1 MLEPAPFYADV
12 ADAPPGGAAYWV
24 RAEDG
29 VRLRVGAF
37 PKEGA
42 RGTVFIFPGRTEY
55 VEKYAFAAKALAERG
70 FASIITDWRGQGL
83 ADRLLPDAM
92 TGHVNFFSDYQ
103 FDVAATIVAAEAL
116 DLPRPWHL
124 LAHSMGGCIGLR
136 AVMNGMDVATC
147 AFSGPMWGIQMK
159 DILRPVAWS
168 LGWSTRRIGLGHM
181 YTPGQQGENYV
192 QTEPFESNK
201 LTNDLPM
208 YQAMID
214 QTARY
219 PSLAL
224 GGPSIRW
231 LHEAL
236 YECRTLARLP
246 SPNLPCIT
254 VAGSGEDIV
263 DVPRMLDRMDRW
275 PGSHLEMVG
284 GGRHEVL
291 MDTPAVRTYL
301 FDMIG
306 EFYTSQR
313 APSRRG
319 QPSAAGARA
328 G

>member
-1 MLEPAPFYADV
+1 MEPAPFYADV
-12 ADAPPGGAAYWV
+12 ADPPPGGAAYWV
-24 RAEDG
+24 RAGDG
-29 VRLRVGAF
+29 VRLRLGAF

-42 RGTVFIFPGRTEY
+42 QGTVFIFPGRTEY
-55 VEKYAFAAKALAERG
+55 IEKYAFAAKALAARG
-70 FASIITDWRGQGL
+70 FASIIIDWRGQGL
-83 ADRLLPDAM
+83 SDRLAPDPM
-92 TGHVNFFSDYQ
+92 LGHVSFFSDYQ
-103 FDVAATIVAAEAL
+103 RDVTAALAAAEAL

-136 AVMNGMDVATC
+136 AVMTGMDVATC

-168 LGWSTRRIGLGHM
+168 LGWSSRRIGLGAL
-181 YTPGQQGENYV
+181 YAPGQKGVNYV
-192 QTEPFESNK
+192 QTEPFETNR
-201 LTNDLPM
+201 LTNDPPM

-219 PSLAL
+219 PELAL

-236 YECRTLARLP
+236 YECRALARLP
-246 SPNLPCIT
+246 SPDIPCVT

-263 DVPRMLDRMDRW
+263 DVPRILDRMDRW

-284 GGRHEVL
+284 GGLHEPL
-291 MDTPAVRTYL
+291 MDTPTMRTYL
-301 FDMIG
+301 FDMIADL
-306 EFYTSQR
+306 YNNQR

-319 QPSAAGARA
+319 QPPAAAAQA